1 MPLVADLQS
10 RGLIHQVSDPDVD
23 AKLAQLQARS
33 MISVY
38 AGFDPTG
45 DSLHVGNFVSI
56 LALMHAQ
63 RNNIPTI
70 ALVGGATGLIGDPS
84 GKTAERLLQTKEQVA
99 ANAQGIRRVL
109 EKFLDFEHP

>member
-33 MISVY
+33 AISAY

-45 DSLHVGNFVSI
+45 DSLHVGNFAGNGVRGLWLLLG
-56 LALMHAQ
+56 LAPPLLFVTGFTMWWTRVVRPRWRAS
-63 RNNIPTI
+63 R
-70 ALVGGATGLIGDPS
+70 GAP
-84 GKTAERLLQTKEQVA
+84 
-99 ANAQGIRRVL
+99 
-109 EKFLDFEHP
+109 